1 MSRSVVTHR
10 RRRRRVLQEV
20 HDDLNTYTD
29 SVNSCELVSSLS
41 VSGGVSSDQS
51 VEGEQECVP
60 ELTLET
66 WKTLS
71 GNYEVICQLISIQDQ
86 SIECPIMQEPT
97 SLCCIDNLSTSWTI
111 KKNGNENSTA
121 NTAKLPCSHTFYAP
135 ALAVHFLSTDMRC
148 PVCRAGSPERMDL
161 GCVPENLRQ
170 AYQAKLS
177 LIHERSIQTEIATID
192 TLHII
197 DVLSQLQLELRI
209 NDALDNGSCLSL
221 TQTRM
226 VYDNRQVHAIQ
237 NSIISNDDQLT
248 TNFPVHRSFQR
259 LTRSIIG
266 RHFLTNPCS
275 IVVFAITHPLLPFS
289 FSHDPVPASTV
300 WTQHFSQN
308 TDAETYIPLYCS
320 SIAGA
325 DSVGCVR
332 FQFCSATNTTSI
344 TVDINIQ
351 IIINI
356 SSYVTDVFD
365 TIRES
370 IHQHLEQVNAYTSAF
385 PALTQQTMHA

>member
-1 MSRSVVTHR
+1 
-10 RRRRRVLQEV
+10 
-20 HDDLNTYTD
+20 
-29 SVNSCELVSSLS
+29 
-41 VSGGVSSDQS
+41 
-51 VEGEQECVP
+51 
-60 ELTLET
+60 
-66 WKTLS
+66 
-71 GNYEVICQLISIQDQ
+71 
-86 SIECPIMQEPT
+86 MQEPT
-97 SLCCIDNLSTSWTI
+97 SLCSIDDLSTSWTI

-135 ALAVHFLSTDMRC
+135 ALAVHFLSMDMRC

-161 GCVPENLRQ
+161 GCVPENLRPE
-170 AYQAKLS
+170 YQAKLS
-177 LIHERSIQTEIATID
+177 LMHERSIHTEIATID

-209 NDALDNGSCLSL
+209 NDALDNRSCSSL

-237 NSIISNDDQLT
+237 NSMLHAATPRNVSNFSNDDQLT
-248 TNFPVHRSFQR
+248 TNFPLHRSFQR
-259 LTRSIIG
+259 LTHSIIG
-266 RHFLTNPCS
+266 RHFLANPRS
-275 IVVFAITHPLLPFS
+275 TVVFAITHPLLPFS
-289 FSHDPVPASTV
+289 FSNDAIPASAL
-300 WTQHFSQN
+300 WTQHFSHN

-370 IHQHLEQVNAYTSAF
+370 IQQHLEQVNAYTSAF
-385 PALTQQTMHA
+385 PALTQQTMDA